1 MPVTFHGATATFAGD
16 CTVEEAGPLTE
27 WLLAH
32 PKGRAQ
38 LRTCTGLH
46 AALLQ
51 TLMALR
57 PAIVA
62 LPIEADLARAI
73 APVLPPVTPVRA
85 RKRATTPELVA

>member
-1 MPVTFHGATATFAGD
+1 MPVSFHGATATFAGD

-62 LPIEADLARAI
+62 LPVAADLAGVI
-73 APVLPPVTPVRA
+73 APVLPPVTPA
-85 RKRATTPELVA
+85 STRKRAPAPELAA